1 MSQTDNGFNPL
12 DPTGILKTMRDAG
25 MEGWAKN
32 MTQLVN
38 SDAYA
43 RATAAM
49 LDSWLSN
56 SVPYRKLLESTMTQV
71 LAALNMPSRADVV
84 SLAERLTHI
93 EMRLDDMEAKL
104 DQLARAGQKGAAH
117 KSKTQNAEN

>member
-1 MSQTDNGFNPL
+1 LANGFNPL

-25 MEGWAKN
+25 MESWAKN

-38 SDAYA
+38 TDAYA

-104 DQLARAGQKGAAH
+104 DQLVRAGQKGAAH
-117 KSKTQNAEN
+117 KSKAHNAEN